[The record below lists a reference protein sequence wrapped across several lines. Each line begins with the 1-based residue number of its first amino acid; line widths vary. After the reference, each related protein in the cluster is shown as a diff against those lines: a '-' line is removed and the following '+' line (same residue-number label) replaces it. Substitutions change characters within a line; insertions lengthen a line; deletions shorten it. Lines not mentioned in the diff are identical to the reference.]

1 LRASTSLFNFLR
13 SISLRSDF
21 IACYLTYFLT
31 CNIST
36 FSPMIERKFPS
47 WRNSGRHTK
56 RIIGKLAFFGKLQLD
71 TTDKHL
77 VFHSVTRID
86 AGLKTIAKDL
96 LLPLLNVRLS
106 ISKVNGSNFCSKTHI
121 FTKLS
126 EGISDVSTGGGG
138 YQAIGTRRYIVHVK
152 SSPVGAIFSVDGRV
166 NAGCNRTPCDMTHRH
181 PDLNEKRTVA
191 STYRKIYIDYGGSI

>member
-1 LRASTSLFNFLR
+1 MVFFVNNFFVK
-13 SISLRSDF
+13 IDVNCQNNAFYIAHF

-31 CNIST
+31 CSIST

-56 RIIGKLAFFGKLQLD
+56 RIIGKIAFFGKLQLD
-71 TTDKHL
+71 TTDEHL

-121 FTKLS
+121 FTIFFTTILVPSKTSQITRTSVFPHFQPKKTSFCKFPAQKTIFKL
-126 EGISDVSTGGGG
+126 IL
-138 YQAIGTRRYIVHVK
+138 II
-152 SSPVGAIFSVDGRV
+152 
-166 NAGCNRTPCDMTHRH
+166 
-181 PDLNEKRTVA
+181 EK
-191 STYRKIYIDYGGSI
+191 